1 MTIQV
6 AGRDLRPNASNLNFT
21 TGQTIPNAVIT
32 KLDPLGQV
40 CIYTDT
46 PTHVLVDVNGY
57 YPQ

>member
-6 AGRDLRPNASNLNFT
+6 AGRDLRPNASNLKFT

-40 CIYTDT
+40 CIYTDSAT
-46 PTHVLVDVNGY
+46 ELVADVTGY
-57 YPQ
+57 YP